1 MEMLSDL
8 TTPVDREALTGCAKT
23 CRQLAWRKLRATPLA
38 PGQPFF
44 PLFPCYCRA
53 MDSPASTTVL
63 DDLLDPLSRCLD
75 EESARRVAEFRIG
88 PSVQARV
95 DVLAERANDGTLTE
109 EERDEYDSFI
119 DATDLIAILQI
130 KAQQRL
136 EPNGA

>member
-1 MEMLSDL
+1 
-8 TTPVDREALTGCAKT
+8 
-23 CRQLAWRKLRATPLA
+23 
-38 PGQPFF
+38 
-44 PLFPCYCRA
+44 